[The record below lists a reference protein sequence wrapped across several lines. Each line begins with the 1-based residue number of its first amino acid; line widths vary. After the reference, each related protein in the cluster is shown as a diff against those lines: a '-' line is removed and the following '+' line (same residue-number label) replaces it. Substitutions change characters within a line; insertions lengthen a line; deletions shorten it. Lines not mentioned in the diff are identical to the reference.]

1 MIGAASH
8 ASSAAERR
16 WRRTWPLP
24 LAAAVAGSIAWHAGM
39 TYLQV
44 HLTFT
49 LPWLA
54 WLAVGAVRAARAGR
68 PVAGALGGDRAAL
81 VALAVLSPVALAYAW
96 PWDRALIAQGVWG
109 YPDGRVAATLGGV
122 PVEEL
127 AFFLIQTWIVALTAF
142 AVGRGMPAVR
152 DAGARAAVPEPP
164 RVALRLAGAA
174 AALAAAGAGLL
185 LREGDTTRYLGMIL
199 LWAMPVVALQWGFG
213 GDRLWVRAGPFA
225 AAVMLPTAWLW
236 LADRL
241 AIGWGVW
248 WISETYTV
256 GVRPLGLPLEEA
268 LFFLSASVL
277 VAGGTLLCLD
287 PATPDRLRGWAAG
300 LRERPWRALLGVWAA
315 AMIPT
320 PLLPEAFA
328 LLAYLS
334 TGALTLAVLAY
345 ALRRY
350 GVRAWA
356 LFGVAFAFGVA
367 IEVLGERTGVPF
379 GAYTYL
385 APGPAILG
393 VPLLVPLGWFA
404 FTLIAIAVAPAGRA
418 RFLAPLALV
427 AWDLGLDPLMVR
439 EGFWAFEAG
448 PYFGVPWS
456 NFVGWYV
463 AGWLLVALL
472 LRIEPRLAHEDAVD
486 LRATFVAQAFLIGVG
501 LAFFGLPLAG
511 VVAAAAMLAVA
522 ALGARWGSRAAA
534 PP

>member
-24 LAAAVAGSIAWHAGM
+24 LAAAVAGSIAWHDGM

-54 WLAVGAVRAARAGR
+54 WLVAGAVRAARAGR

-164 RVALRLAGAA
+164 RVAL
-174 AALAAAGAGLL
+174 
-185 LREGDTTRYLGMIL
+185 
-199 LWAMPVVALQWGFG
+199 QWGFG
-213 GDRLWVRAGPFA
+213 GDRLWVRSGPFA

-356 LFGVAFAFGVA
+356 LFGVAFVFGVA